1 MAGFRFIPRFPD
13 KYAGDP
19 RRIVARSRWEIV
31 YMTALDNSNLVHKWM
46 SEPKNLSIQYLNPI
60 NKQLKQYWPD
70 FLIQYVT
77 GELDIVEI
85 KPAKESSRK
94 NAASLYDKLMLAQNM
109 AKWEAA
115 NALAKSMGARFRVV
129 TEDQLFVKKTKGTV
143 KSKGTRK
150 GIKK

>member
-46 SEPKNLSIQYLNPI
+46 SEPRQLKIQYYNPI
-60 NKQLKQYWPD
+60 KRKVAEYWPD
-70 FLIQYVT
+70 FLVQYT
-77 GELDIVEI
+77 NGEMHIVEV
-85 KPAKESSRK
+85 KPAKESTRK
-94 NAASLYDKLMLAQNM
+94 NAVSLYDKLMLVQNE

-115 NALAKSMGARFRVV
+115 NKLATAIGARLRVV
-129 TEDQLFVKKTKGTV
+129 TEDQLFVKKSKGTV
-143 KSKGTRK
+143 KSRGT
-150 GIKK
+150 KK